1 MKMISKQ
8 DIKIVD
14 FDNSTI
20 LLWKNVSHFVS
31 YNNISTSNI
40 YDKMLE
46 YVQAIASYFQDRLNV
61 L

>member
-46 YVQAIASYFQDRLNV
+46 YVQAISSYFQDRLNV